1 MKITRADFLRNIFS
15 ISGPAVVAAA
25 AVSLGH
31 LLLKKK
37 SSNYPI
43 NRVLKDDVSVRLIR
57 PPGSLK
63 EKEFLASCIRCY
75 RCQDACDVGAIQF
88 FNEAE
93 GKLFHTPYIDP
104 SVKACNLCMNC
115 TKHCPTNAITPLE
128 PASRAKVKM
137 ATVELKKDLCLSHK
151 AKTIRREQA
160 LLMDLGSSPTES
172 EALDERRGPCGEC
185 YMFCPLREQAI
196 KLEPGSF
203 LAPEVYKDAC
213 VGCGMC
219 EEICRVLV
227 RGEPA
232 IRVVPTREST

>member
-104 SVKACNLCMNC
+104 SVKACNLCMKC

-151 AKTIRREQA
+151 AKAIRREQA

-172 EALDERRGPCGEC
+172 EASDERRGPCGEC

>member
-1 MKITRADFLRNIFS
+1 
-15 ISGPAVVAAA
+15 
-25 AVSLGH
+25 
-31 LLLKKK
+31 
-37 SSNYPI
+37 
-43 NRVLKDDVSVRLIR
+43 LIR
-57 PPGSLK
+57 PPGSIN
-63 EKEFLASCIRCY
+63 EKAFLASCIRCY

-93 GKLFHTPYIDP
+93 GKLFHTPYINP
-104 SVKACNLCMNC
+104 SVKACNLCMKC

-128 PASRAKVKM
+128 PVLRAKVKM

-151 AKTIRREQA
+151 AKAIRREQA

>member
-1 MKITRADFLRNIFS
+1 MKITRADFLRKIFS
-15 ISGPAVVAAA
+15 ISGSAVVAAS

-31 LLLKKK
+31 ILLKKN

-43 NRVLKDDVSVRLIR
+43 NRVLKDNASVRFIR

-104 SVKACNLCMNC
+104 SVKACNLCMKC

-137 ATVELKKDLCLSHK
+137 AMVELKKDLCLSHK
-151 AKTIRREQA
+151 AKAIRREQA
-160 LLMDLGSSPTES
+160 
-172 EALDERRGPCGEC
+172 
-185 YMFCPLREQAI
+185 PLIQWEMN
-196 KLEPGSF
+196 PNPSG
-203 LAPEVYKDAC
+203 APV
-213 VGCGMC
+213 
-219 EEICRVLV
+219 
-227 RGEPA
+227 PA
-232 IRVVPTREST
+232 